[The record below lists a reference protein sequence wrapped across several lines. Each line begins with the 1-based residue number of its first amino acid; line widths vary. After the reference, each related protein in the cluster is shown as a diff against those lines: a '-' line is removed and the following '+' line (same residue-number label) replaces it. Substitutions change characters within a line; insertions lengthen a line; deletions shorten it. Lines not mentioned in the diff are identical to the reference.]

1 MQHTEAENGM
11 KRDSWK
17 IFDKCVIG
25 VEIIFDDNIMYIY
38 STLWQKYP
46 KCLGFEAILFTKVC
60 IEVKTDWKKI
70 QILSQR
76 QIYRTAVFIRR
87 DVLPMCIFYT

>member
-1 MQHTEAENGM
+1 M
-11 KRDSWK
+11 
-17 IFDKCVIG
+17 
-25 VEIIFDDNIMYIY
+25 IILCIYIATGTN
-38 STLWQKYP
+38 TLWQKYP

-60 IEVKTDWKKI
+60 IEVKTDWKKF

-76 QIYRTAVFIRR
+76 EIYRTAVFIRR